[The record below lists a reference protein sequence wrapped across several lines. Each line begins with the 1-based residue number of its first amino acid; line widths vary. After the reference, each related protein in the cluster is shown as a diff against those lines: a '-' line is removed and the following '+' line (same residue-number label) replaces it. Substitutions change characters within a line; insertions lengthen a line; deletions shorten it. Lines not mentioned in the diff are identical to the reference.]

1 MLTSIDFGITIIDI
15 LRKTKDGKFIHKM
28 MESNE
33 KPSEKLV
40 KELFEDLNF
49 SKDIELIALTGGHHQ
64 LIGKTIDET
73 PIFHVNEVDAI
84 GEGGFYL
91 SKLDAGKPALIVNSG
106 SGTACILAKE
116 GKLKDIKLG
125 KFWDIW
131 KNMQE
136 PRSKWLKKY

>member
-64 LIGKTIDET
+64 LIGNTIDET

-84 GEGGFYL
+84 VGLGIPGIMLFGIPENKDDEGTSAYVEHGIVLKAFSRPFFTAFCQKFL
-91 SKLDAGKPALIVNSG
+91 KIPPA
-106 SGTACILAKE
+106 AE
-116 GKLKDIKLG
+116 
-125 KFWDIW
+125 F
-131 KNMQE
+131 
-136 PRSKWLKKY
+136 